1 MQLSRFARFAWAV
14 LAYNLLVILW
24 GAFVRATGSGA
35 GCGSHW
41 PLCNGQVI
49 PRGAAVATLIEF
61 SHRLTSG
68 VALLLVLAMLAWA
81 ALRHTGAP
89 SPAWR
94 LWRWP
99 GVVLRAL
106 RTRPW
111 SLELVGA
118 AFAML
123 FMLTE
128 AAVGAGL
135 VLLELVADDDSMA
148 RAVWLGMHLVN
159 TFILVA
165 FIALTAWW
173 ASGGA
178 AVRLRGS
185 GVLGPLLLGG
195 IVGTLLL
202 GVTGAITALGD
213 TLFPAASL
221 AAGVRDD
228 FSPAAHLLLRLRI
241 IHPAL
246 AVTLGLYLVLVA
258 FAVRAR
264 RPDATSQRLSR
275 LLVVL
280 FLTQIAAGVLNLVLL
295 APVWMQ
301 LLHLLLADGVWLT
314 LVLLAAAALADHRAA
329 DRRPSGAGLRAMGD
343 AAVPVRAR

>member
-1 MQLSRFARFAWAV
+1 MPLSRFARFSWAV

-49 PRGAAVATLIEF
+49 PRDATVATLIEF

-68 VALLLVLAMLAWA
+68 VALLLVVAMLAWA
-81 ALRHTGAP
+81 ALRHGGER

-99 GVVLRAL
+99 GVVARAL

-111 SLELVGA
+111 SLELLGA
-118 AFAML
+118 ALAML

-128 AAVGAGL
+128 AGVGAGL
-135 VLLELVADDDSMA
+135 VLLELVADNASAA
-148 RAVWLGMHLVN
+148 RAAWLGVHLVN
-159 TFILVA
+159 TFVLVA

-178 AVRLRGS
+178 PVRLRGS
-185 GVLGPLLLGG
+185 GLLAPLLLGG

-221 AAGVRDD
+221 AAGVRED
-228 FSPAAHLLLRLRI
+228 FSSTAHLLIRLRV

-246 AVTLGLYLVLVA
+246 AVSLGLYLVLVGL
-258 FAVRAR
+258 AVRAR
-264 RPDATSQRLSR
+264 RPDVASQRLSR
-275 LLVVL
+275 LLVLL
-280 FLTQIAAGVLNLVLL
+280 FLVQIGAGVVNLVLL
-295 APVWMQ
+295 APVWLQ
-301 LLHLLLADGVWLT
+301 LVHLLLADLVWLS
-314 LVLLAAAALADHRAA
+314 LVLLTAAALADRRRSDAAGEVLQHAPRA
-329 DRRPSGAGLRAMGD
+329 GGGLRQAIG
-343 AAVPVRAR
+343 